1 MLILLENGFLFLIIY
16 HLNSA
21 LSSIQIYLALD
32 AFYLLFPILY
42 LRLYPGVIVAFLS
55 GLFIYGG
62 LPFSF
67 EGCMLYGSIF
77 LLTAY
82 FRQNID
88 RSNPIQTTFFAFLL
102 NSFIFIIISL
112 CQVSSIN
119 TNDYWQRLLVDFLF
133 SQIIVV
139 LLMATSVGSLTH
151 LVINT
156 TRRTTTLLLKE
167 KTFILVSI

>member
-1 MLILLENGFLFLIIY
+1 MVRDSRIMLILLENGVLFLIIY

-21 LSSIQIYLALD
+21 LSSVQIYLALD

-42 LRLYPGVIVAFLS
+42 LRLYPGLIAAFLS
-55 GLFIYGG
+55 GLFVYSG

-67 EGCMLYGSIF
+67 EGSMLYGSVF

-112 CQVSSIN
+112 WQAPLIS

-133 SQIIVV
+133 SQMIVI
-139 LLMATSVGSLTH
+139 LLAAFFVEMQRRILLFFGIDLAAELQSL
-151 LVINT
+151 
-156 TRRTTTLLLKE
+156 
-167 KTFILVSI
+167 